1 VGEQITSISPELHT
15 YMVEHS
21 TRLDDVALRLRE
33 ETEALGGVAEMLT
46 SPSQSALLTILT
58 RITGVRNAVE
68 IGTFTGFSAL
78 AIARGLAD
86 GGRLTCLDS
95 SEEWTA
101 IARKYWGEAGVEDR
115 IELRIGDGHESVR
128 QLPADDEIDLVFLD
142 ADKSGYVDYYE
153 QLLPR
158 LRQNGI
164 ILVDNTLADGR
175 VVGQPDRVPPVKEFN
190 DHVAAD
196 DRVDVVVIP
205 IGDGLTLIRKR

>member
-58 RITGVRNAVE
+58 RVNGTRNAVE

-101 IARKYWGEAGVEDR
+101 IARKYWAEAGVEDR
-115 IELRIGDGHESVR
+115 IELRIGDAHESVR
-128 QLPADDEIDLVFLD
+128 ELPHDEIDLVFLD
-142 ADKSGYVDYYE
+142 ADKAGYVDYYE

-158 LRQNGI
+158 LRTGGI

-175 VVGQPDRVPPVKEFN
+175 VVGSPDREPPVKKFN

-196 DRVDVVVIP
+196 DRIDVVIIP